1 MKALFLMLVLVIAA
15 GLLVGCGQKQ
25 PEAPLSSGPP
35 ETVTQPEPA
44 QPDIAPAPA
53 PANTAVPE
61 VKPEPTKVAPE
72 PAKPVPKPAP
82 QVPSSAKEPVA
93 GPAAKPAGLIVQ
105 GTIAAIGETPEPGSV
120 PYKDCLIGVWLKQ
133 AKATSGKL
141 DGDQALVFVWG
152 LKDNQRTAA
161 ASWSAGRQVTLT
173 LTPWAKAEA
182 EYGGYNR
189 VELDDEATWTLP
201 TFFGRP

>member
-1 MKALFLMLVLVIAA
+1 MKTLFLMLLLLISA

-35 ETVTQPEPA
+35 EAVTQPGPA
-44 QPDIAPAPA
+44 QPDVAPAPA
-53 PANTAVPE
+53 PANTTVPE
-61 VKPEPTKVAPE
+61 MKPEPTRVAPE
-72 PAKPVPKPAP
+72 PAKSVPKPAP
-82 QVPSSAKEPVA
+82 QAPSSAKEPVA
-93 GPAAKPAGLIVQ
+93 RPAAKSAGLIVQ
-105 GTIAAIGETPEPGSV
+105 GAIAAIADTPAPGSV

-133 AKATSGKL
+133 VTATSGKL
-141 DGDQALVFVWG
+141 DGDQVLVFVWG

-161 ASWSAGRQVTLT
+161 ASWPVGRQVTLT